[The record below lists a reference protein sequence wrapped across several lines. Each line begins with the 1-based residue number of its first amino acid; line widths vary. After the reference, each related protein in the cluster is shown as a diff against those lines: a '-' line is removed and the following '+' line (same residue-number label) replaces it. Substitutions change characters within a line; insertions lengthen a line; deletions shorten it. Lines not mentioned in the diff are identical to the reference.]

1 MKVRAICS
9 GVLLISAVSVCVQ
22 RAAGQSAQTGDLMAA
37 YAALHTFTLDGG
49 DAKVSNRIKDSF
61 VSRLF

>member
-1 MKVRAICS
+1 
-9 GVLLISAVSVCVQ
+9 
-22 RAAGQSAQTGDLMAA
+22 MAA